1 MQDFGIQ
8 ILQIPPFDEAIR
20 EHWEVSAHDVDLFGF
35 SALCEPAMQYPWSL
49 CINVAEFVT
58 QQPLEGQFR
67 ARIGAAI
74 AAVQGVSAIEEADRE
89 VWVVAGEI
97 AGEALVE
104 AVLTVLLEMAGEL
117 HSAVQQA
124 KARH

>member
-1 MQDFGIQ
+1 MDDLGIQ

-20 EHWEVSAHDVDLFGF
+20 EHWEVNAHDIDLFGF

-58 QQPLEGQFR
+58 QEPLESQFR
-67 ARIGAAI
+67 ERIGAAI
-74 AAVQGVSAIEEADRE
+74 SAVAGVTAIEEADRE
-89 VWVVAGEI
+89 VWVVAGDV

-104 AVLTVLLEMAGEL
+104 AVLTVLLQMAPEL
-117 HSAVQQA
+117 NHALQQV

>member
-8 ILQIPPFDEAIR
+8 ILQIPPFDDAIR

-58 QQPLEGQFR
+58 EEPFASEFR
-67 ARIGAAI
+67 QGIANAI
-74 AAVQGVSAIEEADRE
+74 SAVAGVQSMEEAAAD
-89 VWVVAGEI
+89 VWVVSGEPD
-97 AGEALVE
+97 GEALVH
-104 AVLTVLLEMAGEL
+104 AVLLYLVEMSPQLQAVLSQLRST
-117 HSAVQQA
+117 H
-124 KARH
+124 

>member
-20 EHWEVSAHDVDLFGF
+20 EHWEVSADDVDLFGF

-58 QQPLEGQFR
+58 REPLASEFR
-67 ARIGAAI
+67 QGIAAAI
-74 AAVQGVSAIEEADRE
+74 SSVAGVVAIEEAAQD
-89 VWVVAGEI
+89 VWVVGGEPD
-97 AGEALVE
+97 GEELVHAVLLYLVE
-104 AVLTVLLEMAGEL
+104 MAPQLQQILT
-117 HSAVQQA
+117 QQ
-124 KARH
+124 RTTH

>member
-1 MQDFGIQ
+1 MDDLGIQ

-20 EHWEVSAHDVDLFGF
+20 EHWEVNAHDIDLFGF
-35 SALCEPAMQYPWSL
+35 SALCEPAMQYPWSV

-74 AAVQGVSAIEEADRE
+74 AAVLLGL
-89 VWVVAGEI
+89 
-97 AGEALVE
+97 ALV
-104 AVLTVLLEMAGEL
+104 ALVAAIFCFIM
-117 HSAVQQA
+117 S
-124 KARH
+124 KA